1 MPVNHARLQNA
12 PGRVVDLNRRRT
24 ERVHALLALREQL
37 AAAYAAYEA
46 HGHDALALQM
56 WQQNAQ
62 IEAEIRILAPRIYQ
76 QRWAEWI
83 ERDNSLVHDPDDQSP
98 VCMICIL
105 AEAAG
110 LPAAG

>member
-1 MPVNHARLQNA
+1 MTVNLARPAEN
-12 PGRVVDLNRRRT
+12 GRVVDLQRRRT

-37 AAAYAAYEA
+37 AAAHAAYEA

-56 WQQNAQ
+56 WQQTAQ
-62 IEAEIRILAPRIYQ
+62 IESEIRKLSPRIYQ
-76 QRWAEWI
+76 QRRNEWV
-83 ERDNSLVHDPDDQSP
+83 ERDAALIHGYGERSQR
-98 VCMICIL
+98 CMLCTL